1 MNIKSL
7 LVAVLALA
15 APGSAFAGSNST
27 TFTVQADVIK
37 ECAVD
42 GGNLVFPN
50 SGLLTTNIDATA
62 NIQIEC
68 TGAMPYTLNLSNAG
82 DYNAIYA
89 SGSPTG
95 KSFSM
100 LNGGN
105 RIGYLIYSDASR
117 TTVLDGVTPISGTST
132 GGVQQ
137 IPVYG
142 RIYAQDS
149 KPAGVYNQA
158 LGLTLTF

>member
-15 APGSAFAGSNST
+15 ASGSAFAGSNST
-27 TFTVQADVIK
+27 TFTVQADVVK

-68 TGAMPYTLNLSNAG
+68 TGAVPYTLKNNGNYTTGVPL
-82 DYNAIYA
+82 
-89 SGSPTG
+89 GSPTG
-95 KSFSM
+95 KAFALTKPGFAVGFS
-100 LNGGN
+100 L
-105 RIGYLIYSDASR
+105 YSDASR
-117 TTVLDGVTPISGTST
+117 TTEFADTALISGTST

-142 RIYAQDS
+142 RIYTQNS
-149 KPAGVYNQA
+149 QPAGVYTA
-158 LGLTLTF
+158 VLPLVLTF